1 MAFAFAA
8 GDETGQTGFRF
19 DSGSTELFVITLIL
33 TNNQEVI
40 ANSIQQIKFDIGL
53 PNLKE
58 FKFHDTPHKF
68 RLHFFNSLQN
78 HEFVVRSLFVEKR
91 LLPDRFSGIKSWQF
105 YGFFIASLLDKLP
118 YQEINNTTLIMDEF
132 GPVKAT
138 TREIRESLRKLELW
152 SESSDPIKN
161 IIMRRSQSEPV
172 IQVADMCGGAIYR
185 WLATGDDTYY
195 RIIKRKTLLWEFR
208 HPK

>member
-1 MAFAFAA
+1 MAFVFAA

-33 TNNQEVI
+33 TNDQEAI
-40 ANSIQQIKFDIGL
+40 GKSIQQVKLDIGL
-53 PNLKE
+53 SDLKE
-58 FKFHDTPHKF
+58 FKFHDTPHRF
-68 RLHFFNSLQN
+68 RLQFFNSLQ
-78 HEFVVRSLFVEKR
+78 HREFVVRSLFVRKKLLSEK
-91 LLPDRFSGIKSWQF
+91 FSGMKSWEF
-105 YGFFIASLLDKLP
+105 YGFFLTRLLDKLP
-118 YQEINNTTLIMDEF
+118 YDELYETTLIMDEF
-132 GPVKAT
+132 GPTRAT

-152 SESSDPIKN
+152 SNSSTHIKN
-161 IIMRRSQSEPV
+161 IIARRSQSEPM

-208 HPK
+208 H